1 MTVSSPQPETAPIAT
16 PRPAR
21 TRRFIAGAGIG
32 YAYQALVMIVG
43 LWVTP
48 FLLRRLGQHDFGL
61 WAVGTQILGY
71 LMLLDM
77 GVFALL
83 PRETGNATGLAQGGP
98 EAAQLSLLTAR
109 VVRIVMVQLPVIALA
124 AVLTWY
130 FLPVAW
136 LALRLPLAVMLVVF
150 VVLFPFQILQG
161 VLNGL
166 QDLAFL
172 GSIRMLSWTIT
183 TVVGLTLVFRGL
195 GLYSLAIGWGLG
207 EVVSILCMAWRA
219 RARFPYALPRRIFSV
234 TWKESRS
241 YLGRSLWVTVS
252 RVASILINGS
262 DVLIIGK
269 VLGPLAVVPY
279 VCTGKLI
286 SVLANQPQMLM
297 DLALPGMSEMRYSE
311 SRERI
316 QQASTAL
323 SQILLLF
330 SGVLVCAVLLL
341 NHSFVSW
348 WVGAGQYGGFTLT
361 VLIVVLVLLRH
372 WSRALINTIFC
383 FGYERWISLVSLV
396 DGAVTIATA
405 IVLVHFFG
413 PIGAPL
419 GGIAGVCLISLPMN
433 LWALSREL
441 NTSAGCLLAPIRG
454 WAMRMVFLGTA
465 AALIQRSFAWHS
477 FPLMAAVGA
486 GSLFLYLL
494 IMLPVASSPPASLYV
509 RPLLHSLRSRVSR
522 ALRIRKPVSPM
533 PTVTIK

>member
-1 MTVSSPQPETAPIAT
+1 MTTSSPQLKSIAT

-21 TRRFIAGAGIG
+21 TKRFIAGAGIG
-32 YAYQALVMIVG
+32 YAYQAVVMIVG

-77 GVFALL
+77 GVLALL
-83 PRETGNATGLAQGGP
+83 PRETGNATGLAQGKP
-98 EAAQLSLLTAR
+98 EAAQLSLLTAK
-109 VVRIVMVQLPVIALA
+109 VIRIVIVQLPVVALA
-124 AVLTWY
+124 AALTWY
-130 FLPVAW
+130 FLPAAW

-172 GSIRMLSWTIT
+172 GSIRMLGWAIT
-183 TVVGLTLVFRGL
+183 TVVSLALVFRGL

-207 EVVSILCMAWRA
+207 EVVSILCLAWRTK
-219 RARFPYALPRRIFSV
+219 ARFPYVLPQKIFSV

-330 SGVLVCAVLLL
+330 SGTLVCAVLVL
-341 NHSFVSW
+341 NRSFVSW

-361 VLIVVLVLLRH
+361 VLIVALVLLRH
-372 WSRALINTIFC
+372 WSRSLINTIFC
-383 FGYERWISLVSLV
+383 FGYERWISIVSLV
-396 DGAVTIATA
+396 DGTVTITSA

-413 PIGAPL
+413 PIGAPI
-419 GGIAGVCLISLPMN
+419 GGIVGVCLVSLPAN

-441 NTSAGCLLAPIRG
+441 NTSAGRLLLPIRG
-454 WAMRMVFLGTA
+454 WALRMVLLATA
-465 AALIQRSFAWHS
+465 AAFIQKSFAWHS
-477 FPLMAAVGA
+477 FPLMAAIGA
-486 GSLFLYLL
+486 GTLLIYLL
-494 IMLPVASSPPASLYV
+494 IMLPVAASPPASLYV
-509 RPLLHSLRSRVSR
+509 MPLLHSLRSRVSHV
-522 ALRIRKPVSPM
+522 LRIKKPVPSV
-533 PTVTIK
+533 PTVSAE